1 MVDATELVIADL
13 IALYG
18 PPSGDPAIALAIS
31 ELHDPAL
38 NPKPDDL
45 AQALRIRSGEVI
57 VTDDVTQYL
66 SLLRR
71 IRESRV

>member
-1 MVDATELVIADL
+1 MVDATELVTLDL
-13 IALYG
+13 VVIYG

-45 AQALRIRSGEVI
+45 AQALRIRSGETI

-71 IRESRV
+71 IRGSRI